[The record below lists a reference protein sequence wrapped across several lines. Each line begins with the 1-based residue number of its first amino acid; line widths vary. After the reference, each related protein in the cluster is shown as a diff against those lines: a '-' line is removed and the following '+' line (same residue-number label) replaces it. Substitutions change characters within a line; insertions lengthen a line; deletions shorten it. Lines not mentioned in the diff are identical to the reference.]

1 MSTILIHPD
10 SKLAKFLQKAKI
22 DKEQRRLE
30 FREEIYVK
38 RLLSD
43 KPIRTITESETNIE
57 ID

>member
-1 MSTILIHPD
+1 MSVILIHPD
-10 SKLAKFLQKAKI
+10 SELAKFLQQAKI

-30 FREEIYVK
+30 FREEIYAK

-43 KPIRTITESETNIE
+43 KPIRIITESETNIE

>member
-10 SKLAKFLQKAKI
+10 SELAKFLQQAKI